1 MSFTPYDPQAG
12 PIIYH
17 RNLPHW
23 RQPGTTYFV
32 TFRLADSLPASR
44 SIQLKQEQQQWLI
57 DHDIHNMET
66 LAKVRNDLRWQ
77 YAKTF
82 NARWHELLDAGHGS
96 CILSEPEKRQIVVDA
111 LQHWHGT
118 RLHLDETVIMPNH
131 VHTLI
136 TPEPDWSLSE
146 CLHSIKRFTARA
158 INKWL
163 DRKGALWQDESFDH
177 IVRSEAQLNHFRDY
191 IRQNPIKAHLNP
203 TQFWLSPPEK

>member
-44 SIQLKQEQQQWLI
+44 SSQLKQEQQQWLI

-66 LAKVRNDLRWQ
+66 LAKAPNDLRWQ

-96 CILSEPEKRQIVVDA
+96 CILSQPEKRQIVVDA
-111 LQHWHGT
+111 LQHWHVT

-158 INKWL
+158 INKGL
-163 DRKGALWQDESFDH
+163 ERKGALWQDESFDH
-177 IVRSEAQLNHFRDY
+177 IVRSEAQLHHFRDY

-203 TQFWLSPPEK
+203 TQFWLSPPPK

>member
-66 LAKVRNDLRWQ
+66 LAKVPNDLRWQ
-77 YAKTF
+77 YAKTYH
-82 NARWHELLDAGHGS
+82 ARWHELLDAGHGS
-96 CILSEPEKRQIVVDA
+96 CVLSEPEKRQIVVDA

-203 TQFWLSPPEK
+203 TQFWLSPPQK